1 MLLGREVAS
10 AQLSKN
16 MDETTAKWISVIL
29 QASPGQFKHMR
40 LLNELCQTEHDHPL
54 SIRMI
59 FQMLLITA
67 IEALTELS
75 LSPNSQRDEKLA
87 TFTLTITQPRIE
99 WIEVVKATSWDTF
112 NWSSEASH
120 LFTHA
125 VSLGISG
132 TVAFAVVASA
142 MSLQGFKVPS
152 DLNRRLHGAKTSFQR
167 QVKELAEAEKR
178 RTAELATMSN
188 FTSPGHVTT

>member
-1 MLLGREVAS
+1 
-10 AQLSKN
+10 
-16 MDETTAKWISVIL
+16 MDKTTAKWISVIL

-40 LLNELCQTEHDHPL
+40 LLNELCLSEHDHAL

-59 FQMLLITA
+59 YQMLAITA

-75 LSPNSQRDEKLA
+75 LSPNSQRDDKLA

-99 WIEVVKATSWDTF
+99 WIKAVKATQWDEF

-120 LFTHA
+120 LFVQA
-125 VSLGISG
+125 MSLGISG
-132 TVAFAVVASA
+132 TVAFAVVSSA

-152 DLNRRLHGAKTSFQR
+152 ELNRRLHGAKTNFQS

-178 RTAELATMSN
+178 RTAELATRN
-188 FTSPGHVTT
+188 NLTSPDHAST